1 MLGCST
7 CSPSPGAR
15 DRTVLWEG
23 TAHAVRAAGPP
34 ARGMHPLC
42 LELRALPTSLGTLC
56 LGAALGPGAVRG
68 RVVWAGRADP
78 PRSPRCCRRRR
89 RRPRAAR
96 GRFVSEIVPHPLS
109 LKASKC
115 LLEVWAASEV
125 WEGCGCGSIRPRR
138 AQHCCSGDAGLCC
151 ELSLPAA
158 ASSCRVGAPEGRL
171 VC

>member
-1 MLGCST
+1 MVGWCGQDGQT
-7 CSPSPGAR
+7 
-15 DRTVLWEG
+15 
-23 TAHAVRAAGPP
+23 PP
-34 ARGMHPLC
+34 QPTL
-42 LELRALPTSLGTLC
+42 LLLP
-56 LGAALGPGAVRG
+56 
-68 RVVWAGRADP
+68 P
-78 PRSPRCCRRRR
+78 P
-89 RRPRAAR
+89 PRAAR